1 MPTFLFAYHG
11 GKSPDSP
18 EEGEKIMAA
27 WGAWF
32 GQMGAALKDPGAP
45 VGPGKT
51 VSGTGVADNGGANPV
66 TGYTL
71 VEAADM
77 AAALAMARGCPMVV
91 SGNGSVEVAEVV
103 AM

>member
-1 MPTFLFAYHG
+1 MPTYLFTYHG

-32 GQMGAALKDPGAP
+32 GQIGAALKDPGAP
-45 VGPGKT
+45 VGPSQI
-51 VSGTGVADNGGANPV
+51 VSGKGVATDGGANPV

-77 AAALAMARGCPMVV
+77 AAALAHAKGCPMVV

-103 AM
+103 VM